1 MSPRK
6 ARKRG
11 RPTKEDAKR
20 VVFTFRGDEALAER
34 IEAHV
39 ERLNRQAPG
48 GNWSRS
54 SAALN
59 LILRA
64 LDRIEDQDRS

>member
-1 MSPRK
+1 VSRK
-6 ARKRG
+6 KAVRG
-11 RPTKEDAKR
+11 RPRKQDAKR
-20 VVFTFRGDEALAER
+20 VVFTFRGDESLGKR
-34 IEAHV
+34 IDRHV
-39 ERLNRQAPG
+39 KRLNREAPG

-64 LDRIEDQDRS
+64 LEQAEEGGA